1 MRPLDFYDL
10 GVRLAEAGRTEAE
23 RRTAVS
29 RIYYGL
35 LHEAACRYF
44 RENPNAPPI
53 PRNRRHSAVRER
65 LGESGVSAGVDA
77 ANFLRNLAWMR
88 GECDYQVGAALL
100 RYERGPMALSTMV
113 SRARAT
119 AASCL
124 AALDAY
130 SPGESADGSEW
141 RVTGE

>member
-10 GVRLAEAGRTEAE
+10 GVRLAEEGRTEAE
-23 RRTAVS
+23 QWTAVS

-44 RENPNAPPI
+44 RENPDASPI
-53 PRNRRHSAVRER
+53 PRNRRHSAVRDR
-65 LGESGVSAGVDA
+65 LGNSGAPEGIDA
-77 ANFLRNLAWMR
+77 ANFLRRLAWMR
-88 GECDYQVGAALL
+88 GECDYQIGAEL
-100 RYERGPMALSTMV
+100 RYEQGTMALPAMV
-113 SRARAT
+113 SLALE
-119 AASCL
+119 AAADCL

-141 RVTGE
+141 RVSGG

>member
-10 GVRLAEAGRTEAE
+10 GVRLAEEGRTEAE

-29 RIYYGL
+29 RVYYGL

-44 RENPNAPPI
+44 RENPDASPI

-65 LGESGVSAGVDA
+65 LGDVGAPAGMEVA
-77 ANFLRNLAWMR
+77 KFLRNLAWMR
-88 GECDYQVGAALL
+88 GECDYQIGAEL
-100 RYERGPMALSTMV
+100 RYERGTMAIGTMV
-113 SRARAT
+113 EQALTT
-119 AASCL
+119 AADCL

-141 RVTGE
+141 RVSGG

>member
-10 GVRLAEAGRTEAE
+10 GVRLAEDGRTEAE

-53 PRNRRHSAVRER
+53 PRNRRHSTVRER
-65 LGESGVSAGVDA
+65 LGQSGVSAGVDA
-77 ANFLRNLAWMR
+77 ASSLGDLAWMR
-88 GECDYQVGAALL
+88 GECDYRVGAPL
-100 RYERGPMALSTMV
+100 RYERAEVTLPAMV

-119 AASCL
+119 AADCL
-124 AALDAY
+124 TALDAY

-141 RVTGE
+141 RVTGG